1 MRISDWSSDVFSSDL
16 DRIDRAGLRIA
27 DLHRHAIT
35 ILIDYAL
42 ECGSEA
48 DGDHRVLIDRTL
60 QDGLDL
66 DLTDTELRFAGVMS
80 IVFSADDLALLV
92 RRGVMETVKF
102 MPDERRDPRDVEC
115 ILARDAV
122 IAQLLG
128 KAKTLEQLHA
138 ARVGQIHLGMA
149 GSGRVALHQQR
160 ADTDRKSTRLNSSH

>member
-1 MRISDWSSDVFSSDL
+1 M
-16 DRIDRAGLRIA
+16 A
-27 DLHRHAIT
+27 
-35 ILIDYAL
+35 
-42 ECGSEA
+42 
-48 DGDHRVLIDRTL
+48 
-60 QDGLDL
+60 
-66 DLTDTELRFAGVMS
+66 

-115 ILARDAV
+115 ILARDAG

-160 ADTDRKSTRLNSSH
+160 ADTIARQIEREGHADRSEEKTSELQSLM